1 VLKRA
6 WIVLLCALTIAFVV
20 GASPADAHSAGN
32 TPSSNYVSKVI
43 SIRAADG
50 GEVPFTLQSIEA
62 GSRLEL
68 RWRNGSEV
76 FVPDYDGNP
85 YLRVGP
91 EGVFENQESTA
102 VYLNRDR
109 NGATDV
115 PEGLNP
121 TGKPRWKKLSSEPVV
136 RWHDHR
142 GHRMGGDPPQVRK
155 SPGKPHL
162 VQRETLEILQGADTD
177 GRAQST
183 TRTFRATVEVRWK
196 PGPSSLP
203 WLALAGVLA
212 IGIITATVIGGRTS
226 EGRRLLRGP
235 LAFTALGLVVVD
247 VVHLL
252 GIAFGVRGTMSAGL
266 ARAANI
272 GFGSFAAW
280 IAAIVGVVLF
290 LRRRDD
296 GLYLVTFAAGLMALV
311 GGFSDLSSL
320 GQTSVPFAFSAFVAR
335 LVIALTIG
343 LGVGLLVAG
352 VLLTR
357 PLNAKHVK
365 LTESAEVYSAT

>member
-1 VLKRA
+1 MLKRA
-6 WIVLLCALTIAFVV
+6 WTVVLCALTIVFAVS
-20 GASPADAHSAGN
+20 ASPADAHSAGN

-50 GEVPFTLQSIEA
+50 GESPFTLQSIEA

-68 RWRNGSEV
+68 RWRNGPEV

-91 EGVFENQESTA
+91 DGVFENQESTA

-121 TGKPRWKKLSSEPVV
+121 TGKPRWKKVSSEPVA

-162 VQRETLEILQGADTD
+162 VQRETLEILQGADAD

-183 TRTFRATVEVRWK
+183 TRTFTATVEVRWK

-212 IGIITATVIGGRTS
+212 SAIITLSLIGGRTS

-235 LAFTALGLVVVD
+235 LVVATLGLVVVD
-247 VVHLL
+247 AIHLL
-252 GIAFGVRGTMSAGL
+252 GIAFGVRGTVSAGL

-280 IAAIVGVVLF
+280 IAATVGVVLF

-311 GGFSDLSSL
+311 GGFSDLASL
-320 GQTSVPFAFSAFVAR
+320 GQTSVPFAFSALVAR
-335 LVIALTIG
+335 IVVALTIG
-343 LGVGLLVAG
+343 LGVGLLVGG

-357 PLNAKHVK
+357 PLTARTVET
-365 LTESAEVYSAT
+365 TEPVEG